1 MLVEDKLEPAKNLLD
16 MNLSINDIVNETDL
30 LKFRS
35 EQLQAS

>member
-1 MLVEDKLEPAKNLLD
+1 MLVEDKLESAKNLLD

-30 LKFRS
+30 LKFQS

>member
-30 LKFRS
+30 LKFQP

>member
-1 MLVEDKLEPAKNLLD
+1 MLVEDKLEPTKNLLD

-30 LKFRS
+30 LKFQS